1 MKGSSSYK
9 VEPNKKKWVL
19 KSVQKRNLVHP
30 DQFPPL
36 QLDMEQNML
45 KILDRCIGTWS
56 QISNI
61 FIVHKKDTRMG
72 LFLSNQC
79 LIVLF
84 DHVLYDLLVSLSITL
99 NVWEAVVQRNS
110 VKKVFLEISQNSQE
124 NTCVR
129 ASFLIKLQ
137 ALVYRKS
144 EIRDPGP

>member
-1 MKGSSSYK
+1 M
-9 VEPNKKKWVL
+9 EPNKKKWVL
-19 KSVQKRNLVHP
+19 KSIQKRSLVHP
-30 DQFPPL
+30 DQSPPL
-36 QLDMEQNML
+36 QLDMQQNML
-45 KILDRCIGTWS
+45 KILDSCIGTWS
-56 QISNI
+56 QISNT

-110 VKKVFLEISQNSQE
+110 VKKVFLEISKNSQE

-129 ASFLIKLQ
+129 VSF
-137 ALVYRKS
+137 
-144 EIRDPGP
+144 

>member
-1 MKGSSSYK
+1 M
-9 VEPNKKKWVL
+9 EPNKKKWVL

-30 DQFPPL
+30 DQSPPL
-36 QLDMEQNML
+36 QLDMQQNML
-45 KILDRCIGTWS
+45 KILDSCIGTWS
-56 QISNI
+56 QISNT

-110 VKKVFLEISQNSQE
+110 VKKVFLEISKNSQE

-129 ASFLIKLQ
+129 VSF
-137 ALVYRKS
+137 
-144 EIRDPGP
+144 

>member
-1 MKGSSSYK
+1 M
-9 VEPNKKKWVL
+9 EPNKKKWVL
-19 KSVQKRNLVHP
+19 NSVQKRNLVHP
-30 DQFPPL
+30 DQSPPL

-45 KILDRCIGTWS
+45 KILDSCIGTWS
-56 QISNI
+56 QISNT

-84 DHVLYDLLVSLSITL
+84 DHVLYHLLVSLSITL

-110 VKKVFLEISQNSQE
+110 VKKMFLEISKNSQE
-124 NTCVR
+124 NTCVGV
-129 ASFLIKLQ
+129 SFLIKLE

-144 EIRDPGP
+144 EIHDPGP

>member
-1 MKGSSSYK
+1 M
-9 VEPNKKKWVL
+9 EPNKKKWVL

-61 FIVHKKDTRMG
+61 FIVHKKDKNG
-72 LFLSNQC
+72 FIPIKPVSYCSLWSCFIPSPS
-79 LIVLF
+79 
-84 DHVLYDLLVSLSITL
+84 LLVPITL

>member
-1 MKGSSSYK
+1 M
-9 VEPNKKKWVL
+9 EPNKKNRVL

-30 DQFPPL
+30 DQSPTL

-45 KILDRCIGTWS
+45 KILDSIGTWS

-110 VKKVFLEISQNSQE
+110 VKKVFLEISKNSQE

-129 ASFLIKLQ
+129 VSF
-137 ALVYRKS
+137 
-144 EIRDPGP
+144 

>member
-1 MKGSSSYK
+1 M
-9 VEPNKKKWVL
+9 EPNKKKWVL

-30 DQFPPL
+30 DQSPPL

-45 KILDRCIGTWS
+45 KILDSCIGTWS

-61 FIVHKKDTRMG
+61 FIGHKKDARMG
-72 LFLSNQC
+72 LFLSNKC

-84 DHVLYDLLVSLSITL
+84 DHVLYHLLVSLPITL

-110 VKKVFLEISQNSQE
+110 VKKVFLEIALISQE

-129 ASFLIKLQ
+129 ASSLIKLQ
-137 ALVYRKS
+137 ALVYQKS
-144 EIRDPGP
+144 EIRDP

>member
-1 MKGSSSYK
+1 M
-9 VEPNKKKWVL
+9 EPNKKNRVL

-30 DQFPPL
+30 DQSPPL

-45 KILDRCIGTWS
+45 NMLDSIGTWS

-79 LIVLF
+79 LIALF
-84 DHVLYDLLVSLSITL
+84 DHVLYHLLVSLSMTL
-99 NVWEAVVQRNS
+99 NVWEAVVLRNS

-124 NTCVR
+124 NAFVR